1 MMRVAILSDVH
12 ANLPALQAA
21 LADLERRGAEVV
33 LVAGDVVGDGR
44 HPSEV
49 VEMLRRRAIP
59 TIRGN
64 VERKVI
70 EAAALADTE
79 LALRT
84 GKKKQ
89 ADLVWTARRLGPEG
103 LEWLR
108 ALPASLE
115 LHLAGAR
122 LLLVHGSPLGDTD
135 YVYPSLTA
143 QALAAKLGT
152 DRPDVLA
159 CGHSHIPFTRRIAG
173 VSVVNAG
180 SVGRP
185 VDGDPRGSY
194 ALVDL
199 DRGALPRAR
208 IVRFSYP
215 SDGPAADQASEPV

>member
-49 VEMLRRRAIP
+49 VAMLRRWAIP

-70 EAAALADTE
+70 EAAALTDTE

-89 ADLVWTARRLGPEG
+89 ADLVWTARRLGHEG

-143 QALAAKLGT
+143 WALAAKLGA

-173 VSVVNAG
+173 VRVVNAG

-194 ALVDL
+194 ALLDL

-208 IVRFSYP
+208 IVRFPYP
-215 SDGPAADQASEPV
+215 GDGQAAEQAPEPT